1 MRHLPETDLNEAPFQ
16 QVAFREGEDV
26 GDGCNDPRGEHT

>member
-16 QVAFREGEDV
+16 QVAFREG
-26 GDGCNDPRGEHT
+26 DGCNDPRGEHT